1 MALAEDIDMREN
13 ASRRD
18 DDLVLGDDFVT
29 PDSVGDEEVR
39 SRRERRGFF
48 SLRDSSLTRKIV
60 TFNLVALSVLV
71 AGVLYL
77 NSSRD
82 SLAGQWAG
90 GLVSEVELVADVF
103 EVQLPANAPVSLA
116 SGDGLDV
123 AGSLESLDLRSGVEV
138 FVFDPA
144 GTLAGHIVG
153 SARAPGAIGAAVVL
167 RRTTESER
175 LSTAVA
181 HSCSELVRFAGST
194 PS

>member
-82 SLAGQWAG
+82 SLAVQWAD

-103 EVQLPANAPVSLA
+103 EVQLPANAPVNVA

-138 FVFDPA
+138 FVFDTA
-144 GTLAGHIVG
+144 GMLAGHAEG
-153 SARAPGAIGAAVVL
+153 TARAPVEEDGGASRTFITDALNRLWGWVSAPFAA
-167 RRTTESER
+167 S
-175 LSTAVA
+175 SD
-181 HSCSELVRFAGST
+181 
-194 PS
+194 

>member
-153 SARAPGAIGAAVVL
+153 SARARRGERRRDTHIHHRRAEPALGLGLGAL
-167 RRTTESER
+167 RRADR
-175 LSTAVA
+175 GARA
-181 HSCSELVRFAGST
+181 Q
-194 PS
+194 P